1 MDGHQNESGD
11 VEAAADL
18 LQNPVYIRHK
28 YDSLI
33 WDGQLFCAYWDF
45 QNMLQ

>member
-1 MDGHQNESGD
+1 MDEHQNEFED
-11 VEAAADL
+11 VEAIADL

-33 WDGQLFCAYWDF
+33 WDVQLFCAYWDS